1 MLLLLSAL
9 LLSAALASNVSVAG
23 DINACFTPNEPEV
36 IELYNVKPY
45 DNIAEGVCESKEL
58 YNKGFR
64 GDAFAW
70 TANAAAVNIG
80 DARALVDTAVVAR
93 VAIAIREAV
102 LARGDDHLQRRGV
115 PH

>member
-9 LLSAALASNVSVAG
+9 LLSAALASDVSVAG

-45 DNIAEGVCESKEL
+45 DNIAEG
-58 YNKGFR
+58 G
-64 GDAFAW
+64 AP
-70 TANAAAVNIG
+70 
-80 DARALVDTAVVAR
+80 
-93 VAIAIREAV
+93 EAV
-102 LARGDDHLQRRGV
+102 RGRGV